1 MRRSLGLGLL
11 LVVVVASCADRPSS
25 DAEQGGAPVIAAVGD
40 IACKS
45 LPSEHERRCRYN
57 RVAEAI
63 REIEPDA
70 FLALGDI
77 QSLHGAYDDFLAYYD
92 RYVADL
98 KPITYPV
105 PGNHETYTL
114 YSEGYYEYFGD
125 RAHPPGGWY
134 SFDLGTWHLVALNS
148 QLCKGSTWTPD
159 LGQRAPITTSSAI
172 DKGCGPG
179 TPEYEWLKKDLV
191 THPAACTLAYMH
203 HPLFGT
209 EPYPEGVFLFQ
220 LQPLYELL
228 DDRGVDVVLAG
239 HEHNYQRFAP
249 MDAFGRPDPDGV
261 RLFIVG
267 TGGDTY
273 GDLPGGEFAE
283 NREAAQDR
291 SFGFLQMVLRDGG
304 YDFEFVTAP
313 GERSFTDAG
322 SGDCA

>member
-11 LVVVVASCADRPSS
+11 LVVVAASCAERPSS

-63 REIEPDA
+63 REIEPHA
-70 FLALGDI
+70 FLALGDL
-77 QSLHGAYDDFLAYYD
+77 QYLHGAYDDFQAYYD
-92 RYVADL
+92 RYFADL

-105 PGNHETYTL
+105 PGNHETYML
-114 YSEGYYEYFGD
+114 YSEGHHEYFGD

-159 LGQRAPITTSSAI
+159 LGQRAPITTSPAI

-203 HPLFGT
+203 HPLFGS

-228 DDRGVDVVLAG
+228 DDQGVDVVLAG

-249 MDAFGRPDPDGV
+249 MDAFGRADADGV

-273 GDLPGGEFAE
+273 GDLPGGEFAA

-291 SFGFLQMVLRDGG
+291 SFGFLRMVLRDGG

>member
-1 MRRSLGLGLL
+1 MRR
-11 LVVVVASCADRPSS
+11 VVVSAFALALVAVACGDRSAIEPQQ
-25 DAEQGGAPVIAAVGD
+25 AESPVIAAVVD

-45 LPSEHERRCRYN
+45 LPSEHTRRCRYN
-57 RVAEAI
+57 RVAQAIHQMEA
-63 REIEPDA
+63 DA
-70 FLALGDI
+70 FLALGDL
-77 QSLHGAYDDFLAYYD
+77 QYLHGAYEDFLAYYD
-92 RYVADL
+92 RYFADL
-98 KPITYPV
+98 KDITYPV

-114 YSEGYYEYFGD
+114 HAEGFYEYFGD

-148 QLCKGSTWTPD
+148 QLCKGSTWTPE
-159 LGQRAPITTSSAI
+159 LGQRAPITTSPAI

-179 TPEYEWLKKDLV
+179 TPEFEWLKKDLI
-191 THPAACTLAYMH
+191 THPAECTLAFMH
-203 HPLFGT
+203 HPLFGS
-209 EPYPEGVFLFQ
+209 EPYPEGVFLYQ

-228 DDRGVDVVLAG
+228 DEQGVDVVLAG

-249 MDAFGRPDPDGV
+249 MDAFGRADPNGV

-273 GDLPGGEFAE
+273 GDLPDGENAA

-291 SFGFLQMVLRDGG
+291 SFGVLRMVLGDGG

-313 GERSFTDAG
+313 GERAFKDAG
-322 SGDCA
+322 DADCV